1 MAATSPTS
9 SANRADETTP
19 ERQLAYDLLS
29 QESGLWGE
37 ILFELLGQPKRYS
50 NLKPLLGD
58 QAENTLTYAL
68 RKLVDEGLVERT
80 SDVIDDELVER
91 YAISRKGIDVFLHMQ
106 LLQTIGRFATR
117 SQAPATRGSSPGQ
130 DITRRGSAPQATAPV
145 ANEEDASATG
155 AHTEAEV
162 QSRELSYI
170 SLAHHAEGKAAEGQV
185 YHIRPTQEGTWSVK
199 REGAQKATK
208 RFDQPRLAV
217 ARALELAGE
226 NGKVFVH
233 DLQGEVEMVFDAPTT
248 KKRAPSRA

>member
-1 MAATSPTS
+1 MASTSPTS

-68 RKLVDEGLVERT
+68 KKLVDEGLVERT

-91 YAISRKGIDVFLHMQ
+91 YAISRKGIDVFLHIQ
-106 LLQTIGRFATR
+106 LLQTINRFAAR
-117 SQAPATRGSSPGQ
+117 S
-130 DITRRGSAPQATAPV
+130 QATAPV
-145 ANEEDASATG
+145 ANDQDTSATG

-170 SLAHHAEGKAAEGQV
+170 SLAHHAEGKAAEGQI
-185 YHIRPTQEGTWSVK
+185 YHIRPTQEGGWSVK

-233 DLQGEVEMVFDAPTT
+233 DLEGEVEMVFDAPTT
-248 KKRAPSRA
+248 TKQRAPSRA